1 MKLKKVIVS
10 LSESL
15 KSWLKDGDSAKAE
28 SSLEEIH
35 EPKNLLV
42 KSYLRDLENI
52 ISQAEAAMSSVQTL
66 SEMNEV
72 LQPNEEKELRE
83 MQGDTIKESLA
94 EIFNTLAAM
103 DMKTPDL
110 LTVGNVPTGVKKTS
124 EKFITSTET
133 HDKTTTTLKAK
144 SSKKDELK
152 KVVALINNSTAQ
164 PISDE
169 VAQYHSMEVPKV
181 PKVEIESYETLSA
194 STFNEALKNFN

>member
-28 SSLEEIH
+28 ASIEESH
-35 EPKNLLV
+35 EPKNLLM

-52 ISQAEAAMSSVQTL
+52 MSQAEAAMSSIQTL
-66 SEMNEV
+66 SEMNEI

-110 LTVGNVPTGVKKTS
+110 LAVGNVPTGVKKTS
-124 EKFITSTET
+124 EKFTTTSET
-133 HDKTTTTLKAK
+133 HGKTTTTLKAK
-144 SSKKDELK
+144 LSKEDELR

-169 VAQYHSMEVPKV
+169 VAQYHSMEVPKT
-181 PKVEIESYETLSA
+181 PKTEIKSYETLSA